1 MGTEKRKLQAI
12 AGSYDPASSTF
23 SKEEE
28 RMGLNL
34 SNHVSPVPPL
44 YLWRFRYL
52 RFMSTS
58 DPSLRPLLQ
67 SWHSKGQSSH
77 IGLAGIRVRCFSCSC
92 PIGLT
97 GNAGTAVTPVAR
109 LSPYHLAWH
118 ARLAFRSI
126 SYMPCCRLL
135 GLCFSSVGLE
145 LIL

>member
-1 MGTEKRKLQAI
+1 MLVPISFIKGQQEAKTFRIVAI
-12 AGSYDPASSTF
+12 FFPFFD
-23 SKEEE
+23 
-28 RMGLNL
+28 
-34 SNHVSPVPPL
+34 HVSPVPPL

-126 SYMPCCRLL
+126 SYMPLSRLL
-135 GLCFSSVGLE
+135 SAP
-145 LIL
+145 I